1 MNIKILILD
10 IIWTLSSIAYRHCC
24 LDHPS
29 NWVTALVG
37 SGRGDKETTRG
48 HSRPGGKTM
57 KLRNI
62 LVATTA
68 IAAASIAGSAAAAD
82 KMKIGITQNNVG
94 VDSYQTTYD
103 KSFKEAVEAN
113 DNVEAVVLDAGGD
126 VARQIAQIEDL
137 IQQQVQAIIIWP
149 TNGEAVIPAVRK
161 AHKAGI
167 PVIVTNSNIA
177 EAGFEFV
184 KSFSGPDN
192 ITQGSRSAEIMCDKF
207 KEMGIETTAQVVQ
220 ISGQPGYTTAIER
233 QKGFDDRLPEVCP
246 DVTIVET
253 QPGDWNREKS
263 QKVMEA
269 FLVKYDKIDGVY
281 SGDDNM
287 GVGAL
292 NAAKAAGRDGIIFVG
307 ATNFAVGYE
316 AMEKGEYWGSIYQS
330 PVDDAKA
337 ALKTAIDV
345 LEGKELPFLNYF
357 DTPKI
362 TQDNMSDFTK
372 PVF

>member
-1 MNIKILILD
+1 MKFR
-10 IIWTLSSIAYRHCC
+10 TLLSLSA
-24 LDHPS
+24 
-29 NWVTALVG
+29 G
-37 SGRGDKETTRG
+37 
-48 HSRPGGKTM
+48 
-57 KLRNI
+57 
-62 LVATTA
+62 
-68 IAAASIAGSAAAAD
+68 AAAMMIGGAAAAET
-82 KMKIGITQNNVG
+82 MRIGITQNNVG
-94 VDSYQTTYD
+94 VDSYQTTYE
-103 KSFKEAVEAN
+103 KAFIAASEATP
-113 DNVEAVVLDAGGD
+113 DVEAVVLDAGGD

-137 IQQQVQAIIIWP
+137 IQQDVDAIIIWP

-161 AHKAGI
+161 AHAAGI

-177 EAGFEFV
+177 EAGFDFV

-207 KEMGIETTAQVVQ
+207 KAMGIEATAQVVQ

-233 QKGFDDRLPEVCP
+233 QKGFDDRMPEVCP
-246 DVTIVET
+246 DITVVET

-263 QKVMEA
+263 QTVMEA

-281 SGDDNM
+281 AGDDNM

-316 AMEKGEYWGSIYQS
+316 AMERGEYWGSIYQS
-330 PVDDAKA
+330 PVDDAEA

-345 LEGKELPFLNYF
+345 LKGTEVPFLNYF

-362 TQDNMSDFTK
+362 NQDNMGDYTK

>member
-1 MNIKILILD
+1 MACK
-10 IIWTLSSIAYRHCC
+10 T
-24 LDHPS
+24 
-29 NWVTALVG
+29 VTTALLAG
-37 SGRGDKETTRG
+37 
-48 HSRPGGKTM
+48 
-57 KLRNI
+57 
-62 LVATTA
+62 
-68 IAAASIAGSAAAAD
+68 AAMAMASAAHAEA
-82 KMKIGITQNNVG
+82 KFTIGITQNNVG
-94 VDSYQTTYD
+94 VDSYQTTYEKAFIAAAD
-103 KSFKEAVEAN
+103 AN
-113 DNVEAVVLDAGGD
+113 AMVDTVVLDAGGD
-126 VARQIAQIEDL
+126 VARQIAQMEDL
-137 IQQQVQAIIIWP
+137 IQQEVDAIIIWP
-149 TNGEAVIPAVRK
+149 PNGEAVIPAVRK

-177 EAGFEFV
+177 EQGFDFV

-207 KEMGIETTAQVVQ
+207 KAMGIENEARVVQ

-246 DVTIVET
+246 NVTLVET

-269 FLVKYDKIDGVY
+269 FLVKYDDIDGVY

-292 NAAKAAGRDGIIFVG
+292 NAAKAAGRDGIVFVG

-316 AMEKGEYWGSIYQS
+316 AMDRGEYWGSIYQS
-330 PVDDAKA
+330 PVDDAEA
-337 ALKTAIDV
+337 ALQTAIDV
-345 LEGKELPFLNYF
+345 LEGEDVPFLNYF

-362 TQDNMSDFTK
+362 TQDNMGDFTK